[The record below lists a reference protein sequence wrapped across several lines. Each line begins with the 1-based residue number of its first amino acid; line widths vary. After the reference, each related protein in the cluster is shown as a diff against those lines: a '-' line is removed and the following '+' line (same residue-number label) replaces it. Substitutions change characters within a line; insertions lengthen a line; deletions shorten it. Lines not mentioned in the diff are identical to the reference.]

1 MGINIESVSM
11 KKAFVLPEQGVINI
25 YFIRDERPRIQWLI
39 DLGIPRFS
47 VFMLELPIPLDNPG
61 HTQIVFHEGTALILE
76 QIKAFLS
83 ETEFGEDAGVIK
95 AMMQAIKQTE
105 IDFYGTE
112 LMYGYEIL
120 FPLSQQFYDLVHE
133 RIVNQKMASED
144 SGAWSKLYDD
154 NVSDEEF
161 LERHAGREEDISK
174 SVWRAPDTSRR
185 MMVDLG
191 KPVQKRDKQE
201 LNDARK
207 IIDRYKQTIYKS
219 TPGPLFVIL
228 YDRNGLPR
236 GVSRVTNKGLT
247 KWADGSEVPK
257 ELLDALIEVFGDGG
271 SDQIKVAEEKPKSIP
286 KDLLKKLPE
295 IHEISPEAEDDKSN
309 RWNNWAQPNGE
320 SKTVSSRLKLLRERT
335 GLELPILGEGSSRM
349 VVGVNEHVAIKL
361 AINQPGVAQNKAEYQ
376 MYERVEDC
384 TIITRIFYYDT
395 EFHWLLVER
404 VLRSASYEDFK
415 AYGCY
420 GAHNFCKQVQYNPKL
435 KSLTDRKAVKS
446 LQFLCEKLGVKWWDI
461 DRESQWGLV
470 ERRGEKYP
478 VLVDYGI
485 NEEVAKLH
493 YSSKLAAGWGSFING
508 EYWVDGDSAN
518 NYAEC
523 SGDGDYTHETYAR
536 EQILNDKWDQILS
549 ACQRHLQE
557 AHEEEDDN
565 NPGEVEE
572 EWRKLHSMKYG
583 EPDFPMEDVFYTLIW
598 GYVPL
603 EECDAIFNG
612 EYDMFKN
619 EVREFFMRFYNQIRV
634 VDKNFEVW
642 KLTPRNLDTIIDWV
656 FNESG
661 LDESDLAQMKDEV
674 YIEQYEGGRKYAG
687 IPIGELLNMKNPG
700 EVWRYQ
706 GMTVASKQAAM
717 VQLPHDQ
724 EVKLP
729 LYMLKKLKQMAH
741 TFDQQADFRFV
752 GGCVRDMLLGR
763 KPKDFDVVTN
773 TTADTLEKMG
783 LENVGKAFPVYLY
796 QDPTYGQIEIA
807 VARSEEKTGV
817 GHKDFD
823 IVPTGNFEGD
833 MVRRDLN
840 VNAMMVDADGKLF
853 GPQEA
858 LQNIKDKTLQN
869 VSEKFAEDALRVFRV
884 ARFSAQFG
892 SEWRVSPDLLE
903 MMHQM
908 QPELQYLPADRIRE
922 ETKRALVGKVPM
934 RFFEVLREGGCLEPW
949 FSEFEQN
956 WSQIS
961 ESVDYGHQ
969 NGWDFDLQIVGIES
983 QLLIPDSLNN
993 RLGLSNQIK
1002 QAAQFVKKNRENI
1015 KQAKTLPKEA
1025 VVGIVQSG
1033 TRGAFGFAQLLDCA
1047 LLGANPES
1055 KDFLLKCAEAI
1066 KSTDMT
1072 GVTSRNEA
1080 TERLVGAISKVGHSK
1095 KAMSAQ
1101 QAVNE
1106 AAEQIGE
1113 ELAKR
1118 PKPWQTPQFKSWFGD
1133 SKIVNRDGT
1142 PKRVMHGTTHEFDQF
1157 TMNKAYEEGWYGPG
1171 LYFTDCSRDASQY
1184 ASISCKDLVA
1194 KIDLLAER
1202 LRDDI
1207 DEDLPDELDE
1217 NGDHIDVN
1225 IRELAEKK
1233 AWEMLGGTHQGTVY
1247 LTYLKMENPVV
1258 VAPNGGTYL
1267 GGDSGF
1273 DPENEEEWID
1283 GAETT
1288 KLYEAVLQACDDF
1301 GVDGESAWGD
1311 LGDVVLEGCNAYTLE
1326 GVIRDMDWSGEVEG
1340 GAGPLISAIYR
1351 HMGFDGVIMDAKTQ
1365 FPRMDMAPGTRHYIV
1380 WNPRQ
1385 VKSAVGNKGTFD
1397 PSSPLLTAAVKPRTQ
1412 GGGLNIDPVE
1422 QIVDEETPEK
1432 EKTTPLTQEEE
1443 DLAKSLADKRISP
1456 AAPSNVLKPGDI
1468 DPHSHAQ
1475 SQPDLKK
1482 MMENEKFEFNVNL
1495 AVDNY
1500 PNFKYMREGRY
1511 KQFDAHEKAE
1521 EIINHM
1527 AANLIWLYKTWDKS
1541 LADRAKLWYV
1551 GGNRIIHR
1559 WADKFHLDPHKVAA
1573 VIAALSPQAHWFQ
1586 NVTTAERTIE
1596 ALVELKDFRWDWK
1609 MDRVALHRNWTPE
1622 DLEDEMKESVKIGE
1636 AAEGKKKKKK
1646 ESAKKDKE
1654 PKLKWTAALAIP
1666 LLRGKT
1672 LNEVLTENSPES
1684 GREYL
1689 ASVWIRAWAEGHT
1702 DNKLREVTPEGNF
1715 GDWFK
1720 TGKADAKVRWTSFAA
1735 ITKAVRI
1742 LESTSVSDISKLVGT
1757 NHKVRSFY
1765 NNLIAPMA
1773 DEGDVTID
1781 THAVAAAL
1789 IRPLSGASVE
1799 VAHNFGSG
1807 YTPKKDKNGKIWV
1820 WDEDEGEYVEG
1831 DQDAEKIPGPSNS
1844 SITGLNGLYALYAE
1858 AYRRAAKDPA
1868 VGVLPRELQSITWEA
1883 VRALFNPADKRDKRF
1898 IRMANEIWASHD
1910 PEDGG
1915 LNAEQAREKIT
1926 AVIKERRGGK
1936 EVFETPSWVGSDPE
1950 IHGDAQ
1956 GSSYKRGLPGSG
1968 IPGSQAGGITPTGV
1982 GGGASRRTSGKIS
1995 SPLLMKIGALT
2006 FKHEHRDYRFGQ
2018 NYFTLFAFNGKFCVG
2033 EIQYSVY
2040 EDGPYI
2046 DNIDVGNHVLTN
2058 LETKKLMSER
2068 LRKATDPAEYVG
2080 HEMLKYL
2087 QKLYPDKDLGVRYAD
2102 AAKGLDFDEVE
2113 TEFAPLMDEKEALT
2127 KEQQG
2132 IDQALEEN
2140 SHKNIPYQDWSDA
2153 YKKLMERWNQI
2164 DDRLYE
2170 IEQALNVYPTP
2181 VRQKRLIR
2189 TT

>member
-1 MGINIESVSM
+1 M
-11 KKAFVLPEQGVINI
+11 KRAFVLPEQGVINI

-105 IDFYGTE
+105 MDFYGTE

-133 RIVNQKMASED
+133 RIVNQKTASED
-144 SGAWSKLYDD
+144 SGAWSRLYDD

-174 SVWRAPDTSRR
+174 SVWRAPDTSKR

-247 KWADGSEVPK
+247 KWADGSEVPR
-257 ELLDALIEVFGDGG
+257 ELLTALIDIFGEQDA
-271 SDQIKVAEEKPKSIP
+271 DQVKVAEEKPKNIP
-286 KDLLKKLPE
+286 KDLLKKLPG
-295 IHEISPEAEDDKSN
+295 IHEISPEGQDEGEGD
-309 RWNNWAQPNGE
+309 NNWEEPNGY
-320 SKTVSSRLKLLRERT
+320 SQTVRDRLKLLRERT
-335 GLELPILGEGSSRM
+335 GMELPVLGEGSSRM

-361 AINQPGVAQNKAEYQ
+361 AINQPGVAQNKAELR
-376 MYERVEDC
+376 MYEKVEDC

-395 EFHWLLVER
+395 EFHWLVVER
-404 VLRSASYEDFK
+404 VLRGATYSDFER
-415 AYGCY
+415 Y
-420 GAHNFCKQVQYNPKL
+420 GATNAYNFCRKVEHGET
-435 KSLTDRKAVKS
+435 KSLTDRQAVKS
-446 LQFLCEKLGVKWWDI
+446 LQFLCQTLGVKWWDI

-470 ERRGEKYP
+470 ERRGERYP
-478 VLVDYGI
+478 VLVDYGLD
-485 NEEVAKLH
+485 EEVARQH

-572 EWRKLHSMKYG
+572 EWRKLHAMKYG
-583 EPDFPMEDVFYTLIW
+583 EPDFPMEDVFFTLIW
-598 GYVPL
+598 GYVSL

-717 VQLPHDQ
+717 VELPHDK

-729 LYMLKKLKQMAH
+729 LYMLKKLKQMAQK
-741 TFDQQADFRFV
+741 FDPQADFRFV
-752 GGCVRDMLLGR
+752 GGCVRDMLLDR

-773 TTADTLEKMG
+773 TTADTLQKMG

-796 QDPTYGQIEIA
+796 HDPTYGQIEIA

-853 GPQEA
+853 GPTEA

-869 VSEKFAEDALRVFRV
+869 VSEKFAEDALRVFRA

-892 SEWRVSPDLLE
+892 SEWRVSPQLVD
-903 MMHQM
+903 MMHRM

-949 FSEFEQN
+949 FSEFDQN
-956 WSQIS
+956 WSQIA
-961 ESVDYGHQ
+961 ESVNYGHQ

-983 QLLIPDSLNN
+983 QLPIPDSLNN

-1002 QAAQFVKKNRENI
+1002 QAAQFVKKNRGNI
-1015 KQAKTLPKEA
+1015 KQARALPKET

-1033 TRGAFGFAQLLDCA
+1033 VRGAFEFVQLLDCA
-1047 LLGANPES
+1047 LLGTNPDS

-1066 KSTDMT
+1066 KGTDMT

-1095 KAMSAQ
+1095 RAMSAQ

-1106 AAEQIGE
+1106 AVKLITQE
-1113 ELAKR
+1113 EIKQ
-1118 PKPWQTPQFKSWFGD
+1118 PKPWQTPQFRAWFGD
-1133 SKIVNRDGT
+1133 SKVVNKDGT

-1157 TMNKAYEEGWYGPG
+1157 SLHNAFEEGWYGKG
-1171 LYFTDCSRDASQY
+1171 FYFTDCEKDVENY
-1184 ASISCKDLVA
+1184 ASLEGPDLTARIELV
-1194 KIDLLAER
+1194 AER
-1202 LRDDI
+1202 LMDDGG
-1207 DEDLPDELDE
+1207 DWEESMGEEYED
-1217 NGDHIDVN
+1217 NSKS
-1225 IRELAEKK
+1225 IRELAHQK
-1233 AWEMLGGTHQGTVY
+1233 AQEMIAGKHHGTVY
-1247 LTYLKMENPVV
+1247 LTYLKMENPVIV
-1258 VAPNGGTYL
+1258 TPNGGTYL
-1267 GGDSGF
+1267 GGDSGS
-1273 DPENEEEWID
+1273 DPENEDEWLD
-1283 GAETT
+1283 GPETT
-1288 KLYEAVLQACDDF
+1288 KLYEAIQAACSQF
-1301 GVDGESAWGD
+1301 GLNEKRIWDSQLSD
-1311 LGDVVLEGCNAYTLE
+1311 RLLEGCTAYEFEKDLRENGETL
-1326 GVIRDMDWSGEVEG
+1326 DAEG
-1340 GAGPLISAIYR
+1340 GAGPVISAIYEA
-1351 HMGFDGVIMDAKTQ
+1351 MGFDGIIMDAKAQ
-1365 FPRMDMAPGTRHYIV
+1365 FGNGNTGMKMSPKTRHYIV

-1385 VKSAVGNKGTFD
+1385 VKSAIGNKGTFD

-1412 GGGLNIDPVE
+1412 GGGLNVDPVE

-1443 DLAKSLADKRISP
+1443 DMAKSLADKRISP
-1456 AAPSNVLKPGDI
+1456 AAPSNVLKPGAI

-1527 AANLIWLYKTWDKS
+1527 AANLIWLYKTWDKA

-1622 DLEDEMKESVKIGE
+1622 DLEDEMKESVKVGE
-1636 AAEGKKKKKK
+1636 AAEKKKNKK
-1646 ESAKKDKE
+1646 ESAKKEKE
-1654 PKLKWTAALAIP
+1654 PKIKWSAALAIP

-1742 LESTSVSDISKLVGT
+1742 LESNSVNDISKLVGT

-1807 YTPKKDKNGKIWV
+1807 FTPKKDKNGKIWV

-1831 DQDAEKIPGPSNS
+1831 DPDAEKIPGPSNS

-1883 VRALFNPADKRDKRF
+1883 VRALFNPADKRDKKF

-1936 EVFETPSWVGSDPE
+1936 EVFETPSWIGSDPE

-1956 GSSYKRGLPGSG
+1956 GSSYKRGLSGSG
-1968 IPGSQAGGITPTGV
+1968 IPGSQAGGITPTGI
-1982 GGGASRRTSGKIS
+1982 GGGASRRTSRKIN

-2006 FKHEHRDYRFGQ
+2006 FKHEHRDYRYGQ
-2018 NYFTLFAFNGKFCVG
+2018 NYFVLFAFNGKFCVG
-2033 EIQYSVY
+2033 EIRYSVY

-2068 LRKATDPAEYVG
+2068 LRKATDPTEYVG

-2087 QKLYPDKDLGVRYAD
+2087 QKLYPDKDLGVRHAD

-2113 TEFAPLMDEKEALT
+2113 TEYAPLMDEKEALT
-2127 KEQQG
+2127 KEQQN
-2132 IDQALEEN
+2132 INQALEEN
-2140 SHKNIPYQDWSDA
+2140 SKRNVAYQDWEDH
-2153 YKKLMERWNQI
+2153 YKKLMDRWNWI